1 MTSTTWQTVETEGNH
16 VPDTATTIC
25 EDCGTAFTVPDH
37 IRQRYPGWTPKRCR
51 RCHARASAT
60 SSDNGRSGAHQ
71 PATSQS
77 RGRGAREGLLT
88 PEQVLETYSA
98 GPLSGVFT
106 DGSADPNPGPG
117 GWGAVYV
124 VDDEVVAEAHG
135 HEPHTTNNRMELTAL
150 IAGYDLVPEG
160 RQATVYSDSR
170 YCVQMINEWAEGW
183 ARNNWRRRSG
193 PVKNLDLVRALYER
207 ARARPE
213 LTLRWIKAHD
223 GSRWNE
229 YADAL
234 SVAYR
239 RE

>member
-1 MTSTTWQTVETEGNH
+1 MA
-16 VPDTATTIC
+16 TATC
-25 EDCGTAFTVPDH
+25 SDCGTEFDVPEGL
-37 IRQRYPGWTPKRCR
+37 RERYPGWTPTRCR
-51 RCHARASAT
+51 ACHASGRAGRPRGVRGSTPRRRAVEGQLSPEEVLAT
-60 SSDNGRSGAHQ
+60 FTG
-71 PATSQS
+71 
-77 RGRGAREGLLT
+77 
-88 PEQVLETYSA
+88 

-124 VDDEVVAEAHG
+124 RDDEIIDQAHG
-135 HEPHTTNNRMELTAL
+135 HDPDTTNNRMELTAL

-160 RQATVYSDSR
+160 HSTTVYSDSN
-170 YCVQMINEWAEGW
+170 YCVKMINEWADGW
-183 ARNNWRRRSG
+183 ARNNWRRKGG
-193 PVKNLDLVRALYER
+193 PVKNLDLVKALYER

-234 SVAYR
+234 SVAYKR
-239 RE
+239 D